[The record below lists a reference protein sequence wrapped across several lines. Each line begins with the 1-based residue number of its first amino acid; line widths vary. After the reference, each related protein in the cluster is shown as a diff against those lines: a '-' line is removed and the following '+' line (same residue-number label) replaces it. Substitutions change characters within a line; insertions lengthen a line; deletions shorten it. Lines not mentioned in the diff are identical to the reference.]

1 MDLREITEKEKNIY
15 NKSVSHLMQSWAW
28 GQFRKSLD
36 TKLKRYGLFENNQLV
51 TAFQITFHKI
61 PLTKYFVGYLPKG
74 PFPDKNLAKALT
86 QIGKENNCAF
96 IKIEPDVIA
105 IRQLP
110 EKQSETE
117 IASSSGSAGAPRNDN
132 TLISKKFKPSPKP
145 LFTKFNYVL
154 DLTKSEDEILQN
166 MHQKFRYNI
175 KVAKK
180 HEVIIKE
187 GTDDQLFADYIKL
200 YFDTTKRQGYH
211 GHNMSYH
218 KSVWQSLKKENM
230 VRVLVA
236 YYEKIPL
243 TAWMLIN
250 FKDTLYY
257 PYGGSSELHRNVMS
271 SNLLA
276 WDAIRLGKKLGLK
289 KFDLWGA
296 ADLSKGEKDSYFGFT
311 KFKGG
316 LGAELI
322 EYIGTYDLILN
333 WPIYILFNIV
343 EKFMPLKL
351 LLLRLINE
359 V

>member
-1 MDLREITEKEKNIY
+1 MDLREITEKQKDIY
-15 NKSVSHLMQSWAW
+15 DNTVSHLMQSFAW
-28 GQFRKSLD
+28 GEFRKNLG
-36 TKLKRYGLFENNQLV
+36 TKLKRYGLFENNHLI

-61 PLTKYFVGYLPKG
+61 PLTNYFVGYLPKG
-74 PFPDKNLAKALT
+74 PFPDKNLAKALI
-86 QIGKENNCAF
+86 QISKENKYAF
-96 IKIEPDVIA
+96 IKIEPNVIV

-110 EKQSETE
+110 EKQSCDE
-117 IASSSGSAGAPRNDN
+117 IATSSGNCRTPRNDD
-132 TLISKKFKPSPKP
+132 TLISNNFKNSPKP

-166 MHQKFRYNI
+166 MHPKFRYNI
-175 KVAKK
+175 KIAKK

-187 GTDDQLFADYIKL
+187 GTDDQLFADYLKL

-211 GHNMSYH
+211 GHNINYH

-230 VRVLVA
+230 ARVLVA

-276 WDAIRLGKKLGLK
+276 WDAIKLGKKLGLK

-296 ADLSKGEKDSYFGFT
+296 ADPNKGEKDSYFGFT
-311 KFKGG
+311 KFKSG
-316 LGAELI
+316 LGAELV
-322 EYIGTYDLILN
+322 EYIGTYDLVLN
-333 WPIYILFNIV
+333 LPIYLLFNLV

-351 LLLRLINE
+351 LLLKL
-359 V
+359 VGK